1 MEEAWTGF
9 AIYTMWEVESFPMWQ
24 DYNVVVFSALVYPL
38 VRFSLDTCIYKR
50 LAEWVIFRNGE
61 TGFEKRQRHDES
73 KKVSKFMESAW
84 KLTYYTTSV
93 CLAMFISSGE
103 PWIGNTDAFWHGWPH
118 QTLKFRLK
126 IFYSL
131 QCGFYIYSV
140 AALILWETR
149 RKDFKV
155 MMSHHIITIGLISC
169 SYITGSFR
177 VGSVVLVLHDVSDVL
192 LESAKLCK
200 YSELERS
207 AAVLFGLFTFS
218 WALLRLG
225 YFPFWIIKSTRIK
238 AVSFAMIHSKLNR
251 ITQQYEH
258 PSKAF
263 THQCGKLL
271 IQIKTLKRDLTSSV
285 M

>member
-24 DYNVVVFSALVYPL
+24 DYNVVVFSALAYPL

-169 SYITGSFR
+169 SYITGYEVTKYVDKSNNVHAVHYYTFNTLLMTL
-177 VGSVVLVLHDVSDVL
+177 LVIHIYWWILICRMVSKQLHMQGKIPNDVRSD
-192 LESAKLCK
+192 
-200 YSELERS
+200 SEE
-207 AAVLFGLFTFS
+207 
-218 WALLRLG
+218 
-225 YFPFWIIKSTRIK
+225 
-238 AVSFAMIHSKLNR
+238 
-251 ITQQYEH
+251 
-258 PSKAF
+258 
-263 THQCGKLL
+263 
-271 IQIKTLKRDLTSSV
+271 D
-285 M
+285 